1 MIECATPTTLSL
13 YTFRSARNKEI
24 TIKSTAEDIARHV
37 AMFNLW
43 GPAPGWCKNMGTGL
57 HLTSVTECATDAP
70 AELNYMIGQMENH
83 NAQS

>member
-1 MIECATPTTLSL
+1 MIECATPKTLSL
-13 YTFRSARNKEI
+13 YTFRSAKNREI

-43 GPAPGWCKNMGTGL
+43 GPAHGWCSNRGVGL

-70 AELNYMIGQMENH
+70 VELNYMIGEMGGDD
-83 NAQS
+83 AKS